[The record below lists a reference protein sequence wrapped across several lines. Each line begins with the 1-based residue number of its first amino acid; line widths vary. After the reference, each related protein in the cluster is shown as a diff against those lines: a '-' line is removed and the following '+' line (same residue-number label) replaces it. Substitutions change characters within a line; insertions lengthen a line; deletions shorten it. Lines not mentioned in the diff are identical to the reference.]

1 MLSIYR
7 FRFQA
12 CEGLGQR
19 EQAYKDI
26 KRLIQIEPKN
36 TAVQEAFRRIT
47 KQAQEKVTESRS
59 TSGMINQMIDAILS
73 TTETAERKQQ
83 AMKNLVIYSHQ
94 PGPRE
99 ILLKG
104 GHLDKLMSILSDSD
118 QSSSSLMNIL
128 HGFCDNNYNFSIQM
142 LHKLPVSELRERII
156 KYSSNVQHTKNTL
169 GLIIVQMKSII
180 EYVANQNKLNP
191 EDAHKNM
198 LIRENND
205 KVSSILS
212 SLPEYTNILT
222 LLVSLI
228 GEKTFEADSRDAVVD
243 AFIQCIATHK
253 AVSDFI
259 LANKGIKKLLELAS
273 FSCYPMAEKTSPL
286 SVNLDTYIHVS
297 VALSSIHEKIQYYEK
312 DEQVFKQ
319 QAQDIID
326 TFINSQNEM
335 SNVQGLVA
343 LSCLFLA
350 VREFGNDIAK
360 NNDNICKIM
369 IISGRDDDLA
379 QKLAA
384 EALALGATDKTICST
399 IANNGL
405 DVIQTLYQSSD
416 ASIQVRALVA
426 ICKVCMKGGDDIKK
440 LILQTDGPEKL
451 YASCRTFLVRQN
463 EKSVDLKKW
472 AAEGLAYLTLDAD
485 VKEILVNDGDA
496 LNVLLDLAKNGDSTI
511 MYGICNTFVNLTNA
525 YDKPEKNPE
534 LEAIAEYAK
543 QPVPKAHEKDSD
555 DHVNARLKKLM
566 AKGLVNALV
575 NFTDVKSSNTREM
588 LARIFNAISAEVEHR
603 GVIVAQGGV
612 KCLLP
617 LTDKN
622 TEKGIALASQAL
634 AKIGITNDPRLAFSG
649 QRCMEVVRP
658 FVKML
663 NFKQDALIRFEGLMA
678 LTNLASMN
686 DEVRRRIMKEKG
698 FQSVEALMFD
708 EDDDIKRAATECM
721 CNLVLN
727 EDAFQRFKVKDDCE
741 RLKLMTLYCGEDPPE
756 LSRAASGSLAILTSD
771 PEICKEII
779 EIKSS
784 LEVFKYLVSS
794 ENLELRHR
802 GLYIL
807 ANMIESSKEIA
818 SKLMEDEIFELLMAL
833 KLTDANT
840 ESVKKELDRCFDGA
854 QKWKVIQENPE
865 KDD

>member
-1 MLSIYR
+1 MS
-7 FRFQA
+7 
-12 CEGLGQR
+12 
-19 EQAYKDI
+19 
-26 KRLIQIEPKN
+26 
-36 TAVQEAFRRIT
+36 
-47 KQAQEKVTESRS
+47 KQAQEKVAESRS

-118 QSSSSLMNIL
+118 KSSSSLMKIL
-128 HGFCDNNYNFSIQM
+128 HGFCENNYSFSIQM
-142 LHKLPVSELRERII
+142 LHKLPVGELRERII
-156 KYSSNVQHTKNTL
+156 KYSSNVEHTKSTL
-169 GLIIVQMKSII
+169 SLILAQMKSII
-180 EYVANQNKLNP
+180 ENVTSQNQLKP

-198 LIRENND
+198 LIRENNA

-212 SLPEYTNILT
+212 SVPEYTNILT
-222 LLVSLI
+222 FLVSMI
-228 GEKTFEADSRDAVVD
+228 AEKSLEADSRDSVID
-243 AFIQCIATHK
+243 AFIQCIGIHK
-253 AVSDFI
+253 AVSDFV
-259 LANKGIKKLLELAS
+259 LGNRGIKKLLELAS
-273 FSCYPMAEKTSPL
+273 FSCYPMSEKTSPL
-286 SVNLDTYIHVS
+286 AVNLDTYIHVS
-297 VALSSIHEKIQYYEK
+297 VALSSIHENIQYYEK
-312 DEQVFKQ
+312 DEDIFKQ

-335 SNVQGLVA
+335 SNIQGLVA

-360 NNDNICKIM
+360 NNDNICKIL
-369 IISGRDDDLA
+369 IISVREDDLA

-405 DVIQTLYQSSD
+405 DVIQTLYQSTDS
-416 ASIQVRALVA
+416 SIQVRALVT
-426 ICKVCMKGGDDIKK
+426 ICKVCMKGGADIKR

-451 YASCRTFLVRQN
+451 YGSCRAFLVKPN
-463 EKSVDLKKW
+463 EKSDDLKKW
-472 AAEGLAYLTLDAD
+472 AAEGLAFLTLDAD

-534 LEAIAEYAK
+534 LEAIADYAK
-543 QPVPKAHEKDSD
+543 QPIAKEHEKDSEEY
-555 DHVNARLKKLM
+555 VNARLKKLM
-566 AKGLVNALV
+566 KKGLVNALV
-575 NFTDVKSSNTREM
+575 NFTDVKSYNTREM
-588 LARIFNAISAEVEHR
+588 LARVFNAVSAEVEHR

-612 KCLLP
+612 KCMLP

-622 TEKGIALASQAL
+622 TEKGRALASQAL
-634 AKIGITNDPRLAFSG
+634 AKIGITSDPRLAFSG

-698 FQSVEALMFD
+698 FLAIEALMFD

-727 EDAFQRFKVKDDCE
+727 EEAFNRFKVSDDCE
-741 RLKLMTLYCGEDPPE
+741 RLKLITLYCGEDPPE
-756 LSRAASGSLAILTSD
+756 LSRAASGALAILTSD
-771 PEICKEII
+771 PEICAEV
-779 EIKSS
+779 IKVSS
-784 LEVFKYLVSS
+784 SIEVFKYLVSS
-794 ENLELRHR
+794 DNLELRHR

-807 ANMIESSKEIA
+807 ANMIESSQEIA
-818 SKLMEDEIFELLMAL
+818 AKLIEDELFELLMAL
-833 KLTDANT
+833 KLTDKN
-840 ESVKKELDRCFDGA
+840 SQGVQKELDRCFQGA
-854 QKWKVIQENPE
+854 EKWKLIQENPE
-865 KDD
+865 KDDK